1 MENKAEILQKLYN
14 IRAGLS
20 AVSVQ
25 KDEIERR
32 ENEIS
37 KAKEKID
44 SKHNA
49 YVEEQEC
56 LEQEIDKN
64 TEEFK
69 SKTTSL
75 ASCKVE
81 LFNKNNA
88 KDPKAHR
95 RHWLWERNRL
105 GGRLGNYLDF
115 VDTLFLILFILSIA
129 LCIGSIVGIIF
140 ALTTGWARAQLGLIV
155 FALLV
160 GIALSVFFG
169 CNSLGYITI
178 HTKKDYE
185 FYFEYTLP
193 SKIKELKDWLLKQEQ
208 LKEKLQ
214 RLPVEHKNETVALQN
229 RINSLQES
237 NAPIITYANGMYD
250 VVVKEYGSFLSVSD
264 WQNLDYIIYLFET
277 GRADT
282 LKESLIL
289 LDEMKRHD
297 MLMKA
302 MGHIAST
309 IRAGFGELNSTMMR
323 GFSMMSSQ
331 LESLS
336 SQMDSIRSAQ
346 QNSNALLGDLSKKMD
361 VYSALCAKANTTSE
375 TMMKDV
381 DYIKSRLSR

>member
-1 MENKAEILQKLYN
+1 MENKAETLQKLYN

-25 KDEIERR
+25 RDEIERR

-37 KAKEKID
+37 ETKKKINENY
-44 SKHNA
+44 NA
-49 YVEEQEC
+49 YVAKRQSLEKEIDEYKGWIENVPQEIMSYEQE
-56 LEQEIDKN
+56 
-64 TEEFK
+64 
-69 SKTTSL
+69 L
-75 ASCKVE
+75 AE
-81 LFNKNNA
+81 KNNA
-88 KDPKAHR
+88 KDLKAHIKR
-95 RHWLWERNRL
+95 WKKKTFQKRGIRICSPLKLKKEY
-105 GGRLGNYLDF
+105 NY
-115 VDTLFLILFILSIA
+115 
-129 LCIGSIVGIIF
+129 
-140 ALTTGWARAQLGLIV
+140 
-155 FALLV
+155 
-160 GIALSVFFG
+160 
-169 CNSLGYITI
+169 
-178 HTKKDYE
+178 
-185 FYFEYTLP
+185 YFEEELP
-193 SKIKELKDWLLKQEQ
+193 KNIRWRKEWLSEWSHLE
-208 LKEKLQ
+208 EKKQ
-214 RLPVEHKNETVALQN
+214 RLVSTHKNETVALQN
-229 RINSLQES
+229 RINLLQES
-237 NAPIITYANGMYD
+237 KAPIVAYTNGMYD

-282 LKESLIL
+282 IKESLIL

-346 QNSNALLGDLSKKMD
+346 QNNNALLGDLGKKMD
-361 VYSALCAKANTTSE
+361 VYSALCTKANTTSE